1 MHTAIYPGSFDP
13 IHNGHLDVIM
23 RATRLCDVVIVAV
36 ATNLEKAA
44 LFSPEE
50 RVEMIRD
57 ATRGIPE
64 VEVVAFHGL
73 LVKFAQ
79 ERGAQAIIRGLRA
92 VSDFEYELQMGLM
105 NRQLCDELETVFLM
119 PRQES
124 IFLSSRTIKA
134 VADVDGDISGFV
146 PPDVEKK
153 LMQRIHQP

>member
-13 IHNGHLDVIM
+13 IHNGHLDVIA
-23 RATRLCDVVIVAV
+23 RAARVCDKVIVAV
-36 ATNLEKAA
+36 AINQEKTP
-44 LFSPEE
+44 LFTPEE
-50 RVEMIRD
+50 RVEMIRE
-57 ATRGIPE
+57 ATRGQSQ

-73 LVKFAQ
+73 LVRFAR
-79 ERGAQAIIRGLRA
+79 ERGAQAILRGLRA

-105 NRQLCDELETVFLM
+105 NRQLCDELETIFLM

-146 PPDVEKK
+146 PPNVEKK
-153 LMQRIHQP
+153 LIQRLHG